1 MVYCKPIWQNEN
13 PGDGG
18 LQGFLFR
25 FGRVAYALGW
35 LLLLLISVQPFAD
48 EVANHTC
55 RNRDNKSDEKISHM
69 TTLLP
74 VPI

>member
-1 MVYCKPIWQNEN
+1 MKAHMTKMKTLEMAVSRVFYSV
-13 PGDGG
+13 
-18 LQGFLFR
+18 

-35 LLLLLISVQPFAD
+35 LLLLFIPVQPFAD